1 MNILMIGSGY
11 VGLVT
16 GTCLAHKGHH
26 VVCIDNDAAK
36 LAKLKTGEAPF
47 YEPGLSELMRQS
59 IDAGKLQFEGSV
71 RAGLDRLPADGAAPT
86 LIFIAVGTP
95 MGEDGSADLKYVLAV
110 AREIGQQL
118 DRPAIVINKST
129 VPVGTA
135 EMVQG
140 AVAWQLFQRKTF
152 IDFEV
157 ASNPEFLKEGAAI
170 GDFMQP
176 DRVILGCA
184 SATAAT
190 QLRALYAPFTERP
203 EQLIQVGVK
212 EAELIKYAANAMLA
226 TRISFMNEM
235 ANICD
240 RSGIDIDQVR
250 VGVGSDQRIGPAF
263 LRAGCGYG
271 GSCFPKDVQ
280 ALARIAQSVGV
291 EPLVLQGVEARN
303 RQQKQYLHKK
313 VVDRFGRNLNGH
325 HFAVWG
331 LAFKPGTDDMREA
344 PSIELIQALIASGA
358 TVHAHDPVAADVARE
373 VFDEVISAGSLVLAD
388 SPLEAAA
395 QADAVLLVTEWPEYR
410 EVDWTALHAR
420 MKTPVVLDGR
430 NHLDHAQLRALGFTV
445 TGIGR

>member
-16 GTCLAHKGHH
+16 GTCLAHKGHN
-26 VVCIDNDAAK
+26 VVCVDNDADK
-36 LAKLKTGEAPF
+36 LHTLKAGKAPF
-47 YEPGLSELMRQS
+47 YEPGLSDLMRQTL
-59 IDAGKLQFEGSV
+59 DANRLRFAGSV
-71 RAGLDRLPADGAAPT
+71 RAGLDQLPTDGPMPT

-118 DRPAIVINKST
+118 DRPALVINKST

-135 EMVQG
+135 DMVQG
-140 AVAWQLFQRKTF
+140 EVAWQLFQRKTF

-170 GDFMQP
+170 ADFMQP

-184 SATAAT
+184 SDKAAA
-190 QLRALYAPFTERP
+190 QLRALYEPFTQRAG
-203 EQLIQVGVK
+203 QLIQVGIR

-235 ANICD
+235 AHVCD
-240 RSGIDIDQVR
+240 RMGIDIEQVR
-250 VGVGSDQRIGPAF
+250 IGVGADQRIGPAF
-263 LRAGCGYG
+263 LQAGCGYG

-303 RQQKQYLHKK
+303 KRQKQYLHKK
-313 VVDRFGRNLNGH
+313 VVDRFGRNLAGH
-325 HFAVWG
+325 RFAVWG

-344 PSIELIQALIASGA
+344 PAIDLIQSLIASGA
-358 TVHAHDPVAADVARE
+358 TVSAHDPVAGDMARKVFSEAVAARE
-373 VFDEVISAGSLVLAD
+373 LEIVE
-388 SPLEAAA
+388 SPHAAVTG
-395 QADAVLLVTEWPEYR
+395 ADAVLLVTEWAEYR
-410 EVDWTALHAR
+410 SINFENLLPL
-420 MKTPVVLDGR
+420 MKAPIVFDGR
-430 NHLDHAQLRALGFTV
+430 NHLDHTHLRRLGFTV